1 MKILRFVALATGILF
16 LSACSVTVNVPTLTP
31 GTTRTLVIHEPPESG
46 AEISTINIKMG
57 AGSLKLSGGSDQLIE
72 GTIDYNIEAWKPVLK
87 REGSTVTLSQQAES
101 TFSLPDGELKNNWDL
116 KLGNM
121 PLELSLASG
130 AYEGELHLGGLAL
143 RKLTISDGASASK
156 LFFDSPNGM
165 AMEELT
171 YHTGASTIEMIG
183 LGNAR
188 VQQFEFNS
196 GMGNYVLDFTGE
208 NTNDCNGEIK
218 SGMSS
223 ITIRIPANARAEI
236 IIEDE
241 LSDINL
247 TGTWTVENNTY
258 HSGEAGALIRLRV
271 NMAMGNLELIHE

>member
-1 MKILRFVALATGILF
+1 MKKTWIVTLVVGIFVV
-16 LSACSVTVNVPTLTP
+16 SACSITVNGPRITP
-31 GTTRTLVIHEPPESG
+31 GTTRTLVIQEPPESD
-46 AEISTINIKMG
+46 AEISKVNIKMG
-57 AGSLKLSGGSDQLIE
+57 AGSLNLSGGSDQLIE
-72 GTIDYNIEAWKPVLK
+72 GTIDYNIEAWKPVLQ
-87 REGSTVTLSQQAES
+87 REGSTITLSQEAES

-116 KLGNM
+116 KLGAM
-121 PLELSLASG
+121 PLELSLSTG

-143 RKLTISDGASASK
+143 RQLTISDGASASK
-156 LFFDSPNGM
+156 LFFDTPNTM
-165 AMEELT
+165 AMEKFT
-171 YHTGASTIEMIG
+171 YHTGASSIEIHN

-196 GMGNYVLDFTGE
+196 GMGNYALDFTGE

-223 ITIRIPANARAEI
+223 ILIRIPANARAEI

-258 HSGEAGALIRLRV
+258 RSGEEGALIRLRV
-271 NMAMGNLELIHE
+271 NMAMGNLKLIHE